1 MAVVR
6 QRSSMRLCPMI
17 VRRQAVVLHRRSA
30 LRLCPVGFAVEEV
43 RQGSRDV
50 IDDPPY
56 PFLRRRSCGGYGH
69 HRRPVV
75 AVSSVVMP
83 RRTQAAPGRRIAR
96 GMSTESLE
104 RDARVRRETLWTM
117 APHCSNGRRAHGA
130 QLPLSLPET
139 LSFPHMRAGRLMPY
153 RQSRTERKC

>member
-1 MAVVR
+1 VVR
-6 QRSSMRLCPMI
+6 QRSSMRLCPT
-17 VRRQAVVLHRRSA
+17 RRQAVVLRRRSA
-30 LRLCPVGFAVEEV
+30 LRLCPVGFAVQEV
-43 RQGSRDV
+43 RQGRRDV
-50 IDDPPY
+50 IDDPY
-56 PFLRRRSCGGYGH
+56 PFLRCSSCGWYGH